1 MNPAG
6 DCPQSSAVALLQI
19 PQNILFPR
27 VEKGLPQPLFQ
38 VHGNHAMYATTSHPY
53 PFKTLPGA
61 WPEAHGRTRTGLA
74 RLLVLVLF
82 LCCAV
87 GLSGCS
93 LTGSGGSEPTAG
105 GKGGKR
111 GTKPYTIRGKTYYPL
126 ISADNFREEGIA
138 SWYGKDFHGKSTAN
152 GERYDMYGMT
162 AAHKLLPFNTKVR
175 VTNKSNGK
183 SIVVRINDRGPFVSN
198 RVIDLTRTG
207 ADQLGMLGPGTAPVL
222 IENVGSVPGLKNG
235 DISGKFYV
243 QVGAFSSKANADGLV
258 ARLQGR
264 GSGARSAHAPDVGFW
279 RVQVGPYPSLKHA
292 EEAATSMSGE
302 FPNNFVV
309 AD

>member
-1 MNPAG
+1 MHTSTHLHRIPASG
-6 DCPQSSAVALLQI
+6 SRAFGTHND
-19 PQNILFPR
+19 F
-27 VEKGLPQPLFQ
+27 F
-38 VHGNHAMYATTSHPY
+38 
-53 PFKTLPGA
+53 
-61 WPEAHGRTRTGLA
+61 
-74 RLLVLVLF
+74 RLLALAVLVLF
-82 LCCAV
+82 IA
-87 GLSGCS
+87 GLSGCALS
-93 LTGSGGSEPTAG
+93 GSGSSEGTPSA
-105 GKGGKR
+105 KGGKR

-126 ISADNFREEGIA
+126 ISADGFREEGIA
-138 SWYGKDFHGKSTAN
+138 SWYGKDFHGKTTAN
-152 GERYDMYGMT
+152 GERYNMYGMT

-175 VTNKSNGK
+175 VTNKNNGK
-183 SIVVRINDRGPFVSN
+183 SIVVRINDRGPFVSS

-207 ADQLGMLGPGTAPVL
+207 AEELGMLGPGTAPVL
-222 IENVGSVPGLKNG
+222 IENVGAVPGLKNG